1 MLKRL
6 EHKFVL
12 INMLLI
18 ALVLVVVFTTVVVMN
33 RNQRVSEV
41 NDALTAST
49 NIYDSEGN
57 GTAPGITPNGG
68 FSADSDT
75 FPDAAQTTDDNNGDA
90 ANSQQTGSNGGN
102 EAKHEASKLVSTSTY
117 LLNDD
122 YSVSSVKVDS
132 LSLDDTTLANAL
144 SEISESDAETGTLS
158 DLGLYYQIRPTSTGY
173 KVAFASTDYVN
184 STTLSLIMQLLV
196 VGLVALAAFLV
207 ISIFLSKWALRPVKG
222 AWAQQQQFVADASH
236 ELKTPLTVL
245 LANNSILMEHPER
258 SVGSQ
263 MQWVESSETEAHLM
277 QQLVN
282 DLLFLAKPDDSQ
294 QQLVSTTVDLSN
306 LVESNLLQ
314 FESVAFEK
322 DIQLSSDI
330 DEGITISGNE
340 TRIQRLVG
348 TLIDNACK
356 YATTGTT
363 VSASLKHRAHE
374 AVFSINNHGEVISH
388 EDQQHIFDRF
398 WRADKARVRAQGGY
412 GLGLAIAKEIADE
425 HGASIDVQSDEEH
438 GTTFTVAFREG
449 H

>member
-1 MLKRL
+1 
-6 EHKFVL
+6 
-12 INMLLI
+12 
-18 ALVLVVVFTTVVVMN
+18 
-33 RNQRVSEV
+33 
-41 NDALTAST
+41 
-49 NIYDSEGN
+49 
-57 GTAPGITPNGG
+57 
-68 FSADSDT
+68 
-75 FPDAAQTTDDNNGDA
+75 
-90 ANSQQTGSNGGN
+90 
-102 EAKHEASKLVSTSTY
+102 
-117 LLNDD
+117 
-122 YSVSSVKVDS
+122 
-132 LSLDDTTLANAL
+132 
-144 SEISESDAETGTLS
+144 
-158 DLGLYYQIRPTSTGY
+158 
-173 KVAFASTDYVN
+173 
-184 STTLSLIMQLLV
+184 
-196 VGLVALAAFLV
+196 
-207 ISIFLSKWALRPVKG
+207 
-222 AWAQQQQFVADASH
+222 
-236 ELKTPLTVL
+236 
-245 LANNSILMEHPER
+245 MEHPER

-398 WRADKARVRAQGGY
+398 WRADKARVRAQEATA
-412 GLGLAIAKEIADE
+412 LDLPLPRRLPTNMAPALTSRATRSTEPPSRWHSARATE
-425 HGASIDVQSDEEH
+425 HSD
-438 GTTFTVAFREG
+438 TVAFREG